1 MRLPRLDGGRKEG
14 AVCTRPPSYAKSGF
28 AYGWT
33 KSERPRNDR
42 GDVGREASVT
52 SVGLN
57 VLEYIDGS
65 GDIDRV
71 GTGEVAEAYV
81 EPTTEFGLTGGGGG
95 IVVSGI
101 VCDTVL
107 ERAREKSP
115 GREGREEEDVAG
127 EADSVGCGCALNAIS
142 ENFAGKKRGKCTHCK
157 LVGAIW
163 PSTETL
169 SLLIVDSKLG
179 RAVDVALAEADL
191 LKPLINPSPRVLL
204 LPRFVTKE
212 RASSSCSTPS
222 VVLPSVS
229 QGAREWNRIVG
240 PRKLIRESCSSSS
253 GVMDSRETLRSR
265 RTSVAELSR
274 LCVSVE
280 ELSMDLIALKACRAY
295 RGIAK
300 SN

>member
-1 MRLPRLDGGRKEG
+1 
-14 AVCTRPPSYAKSGF
+14 
-28 AYGWT
+28 
-33 KSERPRNDR
+33 
-42 GDVGREASVT
+42 
-52 SVGLN
+52 

-71 GTGEVAEAYV
+71 GTGEVAEAYE
-81 EPTTEFGLTGGGGG
+81 EPAIEPGLTGGGGG
-95 IVVSGI
+95 IVVSVI
-101 VCDTVL
+101 TVCDTVL
-107 ERAREKSP
+107 ERPREKSP
-115 GREGREEEDVAG
+115 AREGREEDVAG
-127 EADSVGCGCALNAIS
+127 EAADTVGCGCALDTIS
-142 ENFAGKKRGKCTHCK
+142 ENFVGKKSGKCTHCK
-157 LVGAIW
+157 LGGAIW

-179 RAVDVALAEADL
+179 RDVDVALAEADL

-222 VVLPSVS
+222 VVVSSVS

-240 PRKLIRESCSSSS
+240 PRKLIRESWSSSS
-253 GVMDSRETLRSR
+253 GVIDSREALRSR
-265 RTSVAELSR
+265 RTSVVEPSR

-280 ELSMDLIALKACRAY
+280 ELSIDLIALKAGRAY
-295 RGIAK
+295 RGIVK